1 MTVWNR
7 EKMGRTNFV
16 ALGFAA
22 AVLCCFALS
31 GAVAGADTA
40 GIQLAQTGKKAG
52 GDNWKRS
59 EERVVSWGYEP
70 TKVTVRGNSVLVP
83 VTLVSGN
90 HEADME
96 LLLDTG
102 SSATVISSEAAG
114 RLHLDLARARKT
126 RVQVV
131 GGGILEARVAR
142 VSRLT
147 VGPHTKREANVLIVP
162 QKGGIGGSDGLL
174 GMDVLKGLKY
184 RVDFDK
190 NVIVWE

>member
-1 MTVWNR
+1 MAVSNR
-7 EKMGRTNFV
+7 EKMGRMNLV

-22 AVLCCFALS
+22 AVLCCLTLS

-40 GIQLAQTGKKAG
+40 GIQLAQTGKKTG

-190 NVIVWE
+190 NVILWE

>member
-1 MTVWNR
+1 MARRN
-7 EKMGRTNFV
+7 EKGLHGLRFITL
-16 ALGFAA
+16 AYAA
-22 AVLCCFALS
+22 AILCCFALPV
-31 GAVAGADTA
+31 AVAGADTT
-40 GIQLAQTGKKAG
+40 GIQLAQSGKQAG
-52 GDNWKRS
+52 GENWKRS

-90 HEADME
+90 HEADVD

-114 RLHLDLARARKT
+114 RLHLDLARAKKT

-131 GGGILEARVAR
+131 GGGIIEARVAR

-147 VGPHTKREANVLIVP
+147 VGPHTKREAPVLIVP

-184 RVDFDK
+184 RIDFDK
-190 NVIVWE
+190 KVIVWE